1 MTVVDPDGQYA
12 DPDGHYADPDGDLVP
27 DESPIQMRRELR
39 RLVNSRARPSGPGQP
54 PAFAMPASGGQPT
67 PEDRVGADS
76 QAGPVARP
84 LAPGPD
90 GSSWPVPPAPGAPAP
105 SPNGPIQAG
114 IAGPSA
120 PLGPLRQPSPAASPT
135 SPPPLGAPPTPGSPP
150 PPSPG
155 GPHPPPGT
163 PPLDDSGRHVRRT
176 APIRRPP
183 GHYVPKHAM
192 RTPGPASV
200 SPTEVTE
207 VFSRV
212 RQDPTERPMPA
223 RPESEPFPVVSAP
236 LAPLSGPPSDSATVA
251 EPKAAEP
258 PSGKRE
264 RVVLSQR
271 KGTTRPVRMV
281 VDVQELTQV
290 GEVLSTSLIRSQLA
304 LALRIG
310 GIALIALGSLPA
322 MFVIFPVL
330 GRFELFGLRLPWL
343 LLGVLAYPFLLV
355 LAWMY
360 SRSAERIEQVFADHI
375 QS

>member
-1 MTVVDPDGQYA
+1 MTVVDPDGHYA

-39 RLVNSRARPSGPGQP
+39 RLVNSRARPTGPGQP
-54 PAFAMPASGGQPT
+54 PAFAAPASGGQPT
-67 PEDRVGADS
+67 PEDRVAADG
-76 QAGPVARP
+76 QAGPGTRP
-84 LAPGPD
+84 LPPGPD
-90 GSSWPVPPAPGAPAP
+90 GSSWSVPPAPGGPSA
-105 SPNGPIQAG
+105 SPNGPIQSG

-120 PLGPLRQPSPAASPT
+120 PLGPPRQPSPPA
-135 SPPPLGAPPTPGSPP
+135 PPPLGSPP
-150 PPSPG
+150 PPGLG
-155 GPHPPPGT
+155 GPNPPPDA
-163 PPLDDSGRHVRRT
+163 PPLADGGRHVRRT

-223 RPESEPFPVVSAP
+223 RPESEPFPVASAP
-236 LAPLSGPPSDSATVA
+236 LAPLSGPPSGSTTTVA

-310 GIALIALGSLPA
+310 GIALITLGSLPA

-375 QS
+375 QG

>member
-1 MTVVDPDGQYA
+1 MTVVDPDGHYA

-54 PAFAMPASGGQPT
+54 PGPTMPAPDGQPT
-67 PEDRVGADS
+67 PEDRVGADGHVGTGGRPLPPGPGGS
-76 QAGPVARP
+76 MWPVAPALGGPAGSSIGPAQAGV
-84 LAPGPD
+84 
-90 GSSWPVPPAPGAPAP
+90 
-105 SPNGPIQAG
+105 
-114 IAGPSA
+114 AGPSA
-120 PLGPLRQPSPAASPT
+120 PLGPPRQPSSP
-135 SPPPLGAPPTPGSPP
+135 APPSSPP
-150 PPSPG
+150 PPGLG
-155 GPHPPPGT
+155 GPNPPPGVR
-163 PPLDDSGRHVRRT
+163 PMEGGGRHIRRN
-176 APIRRPP
+176 APIRRPLED
-183 GHYVPKHAM
+183 YVPKHAM
-192 RTPGPASV
+192 RTPGPGSV
-200 SPTEVTE
+200 SPTAATE

-223 RPESEPFPVVSAP
+223 RPESEPFPVASAR
-236 LAPLSGPPSDSATVA
+236 LAPLSGPPSGSATTVA
-251 EPKAAEP
+251 EPKAAEPP

-290 GEVLSTSLIRSQLA
+290 GEVLSNSLIRSQLA

-310 GIALIALGSLPA
+310 GIALISLGSLPA